1 MTFHVPFNQRESR
14 RNHREPV
21 YIGFEAPA
29 RPRTRFNW
37 WGFNGMWMSF
47 ASLMSAGFLSIVP
60 LIISY
65 IGLRRPGKKMATVG
79 TVVSLFGVVMAGT
92 IVLSAVGS
100 HRAESYRHEQAIYQ
114 KQLGYEI
121 RQANKMI
128 EQANVD
134 LIEYRD
140 ANEGFLPGDIE
151 GNVMVVGYVDPWGES
166 LLFEPGNETC
176 LIRSAGPDQEFMS
189 NDDLVKKVKGKSTS
203 MIKHVPV
210 D

>member
-47 ASLMSAGFLSIVP
+47 ASLMTAGFFSIVP
-60 LIISY
+60 LVISY

-92 IVLSAVGS
+92 IVLAAVGN

-114 KQLGYEI
+114 KQLGNEI

-140 ANEGFLPGDIE
+140 ANEGFLPGDID

-176 LIRSAGPDQEFMS
+176 LIR
-189 NDDLVKKVKGKSTS
+189 
-203 MIKHVPV
+203 
-210 D
+210 

>member
-1 MTFHVPFNQRESR
+1 MNFHVPFNQRESK

-37 WGFNGMWMSF
+37 WGFNGMWMAF

-60 LIISY
+60 LVISY
-65 IGLRRPGKKMATVG
+65 IGLRRPGKKMATIG

-92 IVLSAVGS
+92 IVMSRVGNY
-100 HRAESYRHEQAIYQ
+100 RADVYRHEQAIHQ

-128 EQANVD
+128 EDANVD
-134 LIEYRD
+134 LIEYRG
-140 ANEGFLPGDIE
+140 ANGGLLPDDME
-151 GNVMVVGYVDPWGES
+151 GNIMVVSYVDPWGQS
-166 LLFEPGNETC
+166 LRFEPGDETC
-176 LIRSAGPDQEFMS
+176 LIRSAGPDHEFMS
-189 NDDLVKKVKGKSTS
+189 KDDLVKKVKGQSAS